1 MNINSERWM
10 VGGKKT
16 LFHWVPVPNL
26 TMGRGAGLVSGS
38 NYSEKKG
45 NNRTKWSRDSLFLSF
60 TLSFSSVMAA
70 GAMMAEA
77 AEERDDA
84 AVVAAVV
91 AGHGSGWLAGPATFF
106 LAAQVS
112 ILLHL
117 VCMICKFVLA
127 PHRSRFSYTSYDVSF
142 CIITIDRTEEQ
153 EETRRI
159 RRKRHTYL
167 YWPFC
172 MPSAILNT
180 RSIFFFKYV
189 HSSASSKKAI
199 KQEKKRREKRQQ
211 TRTRWLLSACICR
224 FDCIFVM
231 FQEGYD

>member
-1 MNINSERWM
+1 
-10 VGGKKT
+10 
-16 LFHWVPVPNL
+16 
-26 TMGRGAGLVSGS
+26 
-38 NYSEKKG
+38 
-45 NNRTKWSRDSLFLSF
+45 
-60 TLSFSSVMAA
+60 MAA

-211 TRTRWLLSACICR
+211 TRTR
-224 FDCIFVM
+224 
-231 FQEGYD
+231 